1 MRTSTLHKKIKSKRK
16 RFPLLFVINFLII
29 AAIIFFY
36 CISYISSR
44 ISISFLILVVILE
57 FFISYKTIRASS
69 FWNYIITIF
78 IEKRCGKKYP
88 NWNAIGGITPL
99 VLPLLTPY
107 LTPNQYPEKTSN
119 ADTLP
124 QTNIIQLENK
134 LYIKQEDIKK
144 LTEDNLNQKNIN
156 YIFKINKK
164 YLTQDLLDKHELL
177 KITSAVFHLVFNYNT
192 NQILEL
198 SYYHFYKWPHL
209 QEFCNKKLNIYN
221 KYEIEVLISL
231 FKCYNYYYSDSRK
244 NLQGIAEDY
253 LNTIREYDIYLKS
266 YSDAN
271 IYSKRDFYLKKFKSE
286 GVFYLLYNMLEDVED
301 LEDIT
306 NLMPKEYECT
316 LSYSREAI
324 SSYTTKSKAILDITS
339 QFENDNPE
347 LANPIDDIIIKIR
360 KYFKVHDDCYKNLK
374 NYIMDTFAIDIDS
387 YHI

>member
-29 AAIIFFY
+29 AAIIFLY

-78 IEKRCGKKYP
+78 IEKRCEKKYP

-144 LTEDNLNQKNIN
+144 LTEDNLNQKDIN
-156 YIFKINKK
+156 YIFEINKK
-164 YLTQDLLDKHELL
+164 YLTQDLLNKHELL

-198 SYYHFYKWPHL
+198 SYYHFYKWPYL
-209 QEFCNKKLNIYN
+209 QEFCNKKLNIHD

-231 FKCYNYYYSDSRK
+231 FKCYNYYYSNSRK
-244 NLQGIAEDY
+244 NIQGIAEDY
-253 LNTIREYDIYLKS
+253 LNTIKEYDIYLKS

-271 IYSKRDFYLKKFKSE
+271 IYSNRESYLKKFKSV
-286 GVFYLLYNMLEDVED
+286 GVFYLLYDMLEDVED
-301 LEDIT
+301 LEYLT
-306 NLMPKEYECT
+306 NLMPREYECS

-324 SSYTTKSKAILDITS
+324 SAYTKKSKDFLDATY
-339 QFENDNPE
+339 QFEHDNPE
-347 LANPIDDIIIKIR
+347 LANPIDDIMIKIR
-360 KYFKVHDDCYKNLK
+360 KYFKVHDDCYKTLK
-374 NYIMDTFAIDIDS
+374 NYIMETFAIDIDR